1 MVWVLGEWS
10 SKVWCEMWDAKRS
23 WSPIGASAIGSANA
37 RGFATGE
44 DDPQVV
50 EMVNNLVKDQTD
62 LLELELDDE

>member
-1 MVWVLGEWS
+1 
-10 SKVWCEMWDAKRS
+10 MWDAKRS